1 MTLYTAE
8 LLTDAEYAY
17 EEIEA
22 ETPAQA
28 MRIVR
33 ERLQRDKFAFA
44 WMNYEGLHPIAE
56 ISIRDEKLD
65 GLAYWVEPDEL
76 LAQSAPDLLI
86 ALEQALAALKTVPR
100 FRVPS
105 LGENIDSDEIA
116 AVCEGVIAKAGIE
129 FLRGDAGGR
138 GEGVRLARSD
148 L

>member
-28 MRIVR
+28 MRIVQD
-33 ERLQRDKFAFA
+33 RLERDKFAFA
-44 WMNYEGLHPIAE
+44 GMNYEGLHPVAE
-56 ISIRDEKLD
+56 IAIRDEESD
-65 GLAYWVEPDEL
+65 SLAYWIEPDEL
-76 LAQSAPDLLI
+76 LAQSASDLLG

-105 LGENIDSDEIA
+105 LGEDIDSHEIA
-116 AVCEGVIAKAGIE
+116 AACEGIIAKAK
-129 FLRGDAGGR
+129 GGN
-138 GEGVRLARSD
+138 G
-148 L
+148 